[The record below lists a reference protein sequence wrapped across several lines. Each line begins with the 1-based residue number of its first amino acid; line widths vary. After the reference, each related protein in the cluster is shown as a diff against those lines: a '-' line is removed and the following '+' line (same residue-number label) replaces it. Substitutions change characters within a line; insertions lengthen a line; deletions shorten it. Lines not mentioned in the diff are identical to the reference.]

1 MAEKTDLNISPYYDD
16 YSESKNFHKVLYRA
30 GRPLQ
35 ARELTQTQSIL
46 QNQIERLGDH
56 FFQEGSI
63 VSGAQSDVDFDLYYV
78 KVKTDN
84 PNSSGDASAESY
96 RQLYHGQHLVGQT
109 SGVVA
114 KVITS
119 TAETT
124 TDKLTLFVRF
134 ERQGTDSDHSS
145 VFKAG
150 ETLVKCGFSDA
161 GVVSEDTSSN
171 NDFTVEAQS
180 EVPIGR
186 CSIANISEGVVFI
199 RGFFVK
205 VDKQELILEKYNAK
219 PSFRVGL
226 SITESM
232 ISTAEDSSLYDN
244 AQGTSNENAA
254 GADRFQFTLTLAKL
268 PLNSVTS
275 DDANFIELVRVNNGL
290 IQLQKSRPMYS
301 EIENT
306 LARRTFDANGDF
318 ITQQFTHSMREH
330 LDDTT
335 NAGFYLKS
343 QGGLESKFLFQIS
356 PGKAYVKG
364 YEIDKIG
371 TTNLSINKARTTQS
385 IAGAKTPTR
394 LGNYIKVENC
404 HGFPDF
410 GNESGAQALDPHGVC
425 QLFPSELSAGS
436 LGSGDHIGFAR
447 VRYIDSHDDTGAA
460 EDGVNL
466 YLFDVRMFTK
476 IGYSSHTGTA
486 NAGDK
491 LVGGTS
497 GATGIIAYDNNSNAI
512 YVHDVN
518 GIFQHGETVTST
530 GDGTFSCTIVGENY
544 RGIANEVRSYN
555 IDRARGIG
563 QERTDA
569 SVADFTADIIQ
580 DDDVTLTGTVTLAN
594 SSTAVTGFGTRFTSE
609 LKEGDIITANGTDE
623 FVVQSITSNIAL
635 TLTGNAN
642 TNFSGN
648 VARRRT
654 KIYDQDQTAA
664 IFAWPRDYVKT
675 HTPDDVTVKKQ
686 KIIAAASGKVTV
698 TTDSNESFLQLSRD
712 NFQLSV
718 YDLNGA
724 TGGGANTLGVELDP
738 VTTAGS
744 KTNPTATTERYE
756 FTTSAADGVDYL
768 VSYAVTMSSPV
779 NSDKTLKRSRCA
791 IVSQQYA
798 GNAGSYDY
806 GTCFDNKDITLGVA
820 DCFAIRGIYEGIGGS
835 TPLPPSGIFAV
846 ASGTP
851 VNEEE
856 VIGQT
861 SGAKARIIKFNAG
874 SASFFYYMNNFT
886 FTEGEAV
893 VGQTSNFTGTVG
905 TVTAGGD
912 NITDRY
918 FFDNGQRDGFYDHG
932 KITLKPGAPTP
943 NNSILIVF
951 DYFTGGVGQ
960 FYDVNSYDGIDYGDI
975 PVYSPNKVDL
985 GGLEPDGQFE
995 LSDALDFRPSV
1006 AQLYTSSDISD
1017 AAAGANPASPL
1028 NISTGL
1034 SGDPFDYYSRSFSGT
1049 GVNVF
1054 DTPVPT
1060 LATTGDISFYT
1071 SRIDKIFLLSDGRFD
1086 ISTGTPALSP
1096 TKPKAIDD
1104 SIEMFEL
1111 FIPAYTKDLKKIRVR
1126 TFDHRRFTMKDIGR
1140 INNRV
1145 TNLERVTSLSL
1156 LEKDTQSAQVLDAD
1170 GFDRFKSGFLVD
1182 NFRGHKIGDVNHP
1195 DYKCSIDT
1203 KMGMLRP
1210 QTFTQFFDIALNTS
1224 ASSDYQKTGD
1234 LITLPYVE
1242 SSYVNQNKASRHI
1255 NVNPYHVFAFIG
1267 NVKLTPETD
1276 IWNDSERL
1284 PDVRINREGN
1294 FDAVLAGVGNSLGT
1308 VWNSWQTTWSGEPST
1323 VSTEVQSTS
1332 SGSWSGDPLQGGTW
1346 QAGTEITREIT
1357 ETPEIQ
1363 TRTGVTTSV
1372 VEDFVE
1378 TRNDRIVSV
1387 SIIPFMRAR
1396 TIEIDAT
1403 NLKPGTNHFFF
1414 FDGIRVDKF
1423 VRPFNSS
1430 YSVDGGTTV
1439 TSNLKSDG
1447 NGRLRGFFELPN
1459 NNVQRFPTGMREL
1472 RITSSFYNLS
1482 NPPSTGSAVYQAQ
1495 GLLSSSQTEITS
1507 TRNGRVIT
1515 QSVSGTRQ
1523 SQRRGERLNVSR
1535 VDTQAPDIPRDTTPP
1550 VVEITPTVPEPVPEP
1565 VIPPVIFVPPEPPVP
1580 LPVPPP
1586 EPPAVPFFPNPIVGR
1601 VTAVDVVLDDF
1612 MFEPEP
1618 WGQGSRLER
1627 GWGDPLAQSF
1637 ICEAT
1642 GGMMLTSID
1651 LFFQAKSTHMPVSV
1665 EIRNMV
1671 NGYPGQTVLPFSTK
1685 TLNPADINISEDGSK
1700 KTTFT
1705 FDSPVFVNE
1714 KVEYC
1719 FVVYSNSN
1727 DYECFI
1733 SRMGEADLLTG
1744 ETISGQPYAGSLFLS
1759 QNASTWTAEQTDD
1772 LKFNM
1777 KIANFNNT
1785 KVASVYFENV
1795 DVPSQKLAK
1804 NPIQTTINSNT
1815 VKISSYM
1822 HGQYDTS
1829 SNVQISGV
1837 TGDRVGSVITL
1848 SSPSLDTS
1856 GGSPADNT
1864 YTNQATTGGTG
1875 SGLIVDFTI
1884 ASGNITD
1891 ARIVNPGQGYTA
1903 GDNIRVDTFNGGAD
1917 FLVNVGTV
1925 GQTLGGIP
1933 VDAIGG
1939 SSTITYGDTNTAGIS
1954 DIGIDSYNVAV
1965 DMSTYIANNKFK
1977 SGYTALESTI
1987 GGGENVMESRNFYY
2001 DTLHTMIPSIQQG
2014 GSKIIASTEST
2025 AMKSPE
2031 GHIATGDTAY
2041 TRRSANNFITL
2052 NDNSYLD
2059 NPAVVASPINET
2071 NKMSSVRSFRLLLQM
2086 FTSNNTVSP
2095 VLDVGTVGAIA
2106 IANRLNNIDSAS
2118 DVPTG
2123 VAYSAS
2129 TEPEGDNNAMVYV
2142 TRKVNLKTPATSL
2155 KVIADNFRPP
2165 NTELKFMF
2173 KIIKSDENTPLDD
2186 IGFEFF
2192 NTDGSPDRGIEV
2204 DQRNFKEYEYTAEDL
2219 PEFTAFAIKIVGQG
2233 NNTCTPPAVSAL
2245 RCMALA

>member
-1 MAEKTDLNISPYYDD
+1 MAEKTDLNIAPYYDD
-16 YSESKNFHKVLYRA
+16 YDESKNFQKVLYRA

-35 ARELTQTQSIL
+35 ARELTQSQSIL
-46 QNQIERLGDH
+46 QNQIERFGDH
-56 FFQEGSI
+56 FFEEGSI
-63 VSGAQSDVDFDLYYV
+63 VTGAQSDVDFDLYYV
-78 KVKTDN
+78 KVKTEN

-109 SGVVA
+109 TGVVA
-114 KVITS
+114 KVIS
-119 TAETT
+119 SAAETT

-134 ERQGTDSDHSS
+134 ERQGTDSDHSA

-150 ETLVKCGFSDA
+150 ETLVKCGFTDA

-171 NDFTVEAQS
+171 NDFTVEQTS
-180 EVPIGR
+180 ESPVGR

-199 RGFFVK
+199 RGFFCK
-205 VDKQELILEKYNAK
+205 VDKQELILEKYNSK
-219 PSFRVGL
+219 PSYRVGL
-226 SITESM
+226 TIKEEL
-232 ISTAEDSSLYDN
+232 ISAAEDSSLYDN

-254 GADRFQFTLTLAKL
+254 GADRFKFTLTLSKIAL
-268 PLNSVTS
+268 TS
-275 DDANFIELVRVNNGL
+275 TEDANFIELVRVNKGVIEL
-290 IQLQKSRPMYS
+290 KQTRPIYS

-318 ITQQFTHSMREH
+318 ITQQFTHNIREH

-343 QGGLESKFLFQIS
+343 QGGDDNKFLFQIS

-371 TTNLSINKARTTQS
+371 TTNLTISKARQTS
-385 IAGAKTPTR
+385 EIKGAKTPTR
-394 LGNYIKVENC
+394 LGNFIKVKNC
-404 HGFPDF
+404 FGFPDF
-410 GNESGAQALDPHGVC
+410 GNESGAQALDSFGVC
-425 QLFPSELSAGS
+425 ELFPSTLTPGS
-436 LGSGDHIGFAR
+436 LGSGDHIGLAR
-447 VRYIDSHDDTGAA
+447 VRYIDSHDDSGDA

-466 YLFDVRMFTK
+466 YLFDVKMFTK
-476 IGYSSHTGTA
+476 IGYSSHTGSA

-497 GATGIIAYDNNSNAI
+497 GATGIIAYDNNSDAVYI
-512 YVHDVN
+512 HDVN
-518 GIFQHGETVTST
+518 GQFVHGEAVTST
-530 GDGTFSCTIVGENY
+530 GSGDFACTIVGENY
-544 RGIANEVRSYN
+544 RGIANEVRPFN
-555 IDRARGIG
+555 IDRVRGIG
-563 QERTDA
+563 QERADA
-569 SVADFTADIIQ
+569 NVADFTADVIS
-580 DDDVTLTGTVTLAN
+580 DGDVALSGTVTLST
-594 SSTAVTGFGTRFTSE
+594 SSTTINGFGTRFRAE
-609 LKEGDIITANGTDE
+609 LKEGDI
-623 FVVQSITSNIAL
+623 VVDGAGNERVIASVTSNIVA
-635 TLTGNAN
+635 TLTANAA
-642 TNFSGN
+642 TAGSGN
-648 VARRRT
+648 LTRRRT
-654 KIYDQDQTAA
+654 KVFDQDQTAA

-675 HTPDDVTVKKQ
+675 HTPDDITVKKQ
-686 KIIAAASGKVTV
+686 KIISAASGQVTV
-698 TTDSNESFLQLSRD
+698 TTDANESFLQVSRD

-718 YDLNGA
+718 YDLNG
-724 TGGGANTLGVELDP
+724 TSSGGANTLGLELDP

-744 KTNPTATTERYE
+744 KTTPTANTEQIQ
-756 FTTSAADGVDYL
+756 FATSAADGVDYI
-768 VSYAVTMSSPV
+768 VSYAVTLNQPTRRQK
-779 NSDKTLKRSRCA
+779 NIKRSRCA
-791 IVSQQYA
+791 IVSA
-798 GNAGSYDY
+798 ASGSGIEY
-806 GTCFDNKDITLGVA
+806 GTAFNHKDITLGVS
-820 DCFAIRGIYEGIGGS
+820 DCFAVRGIYEGIGGA
-835 TPLPPSGIFAV
+835 TPLPPSAV
-846 ASGTP
+846 LGSPSGTF
-851 VNEEE
+851 VNEEII
-856 VIGQT
+856 VGQT
-861 SGAKARIIKFNAG
+861 SGARARIIKYANG
-874 SASFFYYMNNFT
+874 GTTFFYYTNNFV
-886 FTEGEAV
+886 FTDTESV
-893 VGQTSNFTGTVG
+893 VGQTSNASGTIGTLTTGS
-905 TVTAGGD
+905 D

-918 FFDNGQRDGFYDHG
+918 FFDNGQRDGFYDFG
-932 KITLKPGAPTP
+932 KITLKPGQPTP

-951 DYFTGGVGQ
+951 DYFTSAGGE
-960 FYDVNSYDGIDYGDI
+960 FYDVESYSNIDYADI

-1006 AQLYTSSDISD
+1006 GQLYTGNISSDSP
-1017 AAAGANPASPL
+1017 NPSTPF

-1034 SGDPFDYYSRSFSGT
+1034 GNKDPFDYSERNFNGT
-1049 GVNVF
+1049 GAAAT

-1060 LATTGDISFYT
+1060 ISSTGDISFFT
-1071 SRIDKIFLLSDGRFD
+1071 SRIDKIFLLSDGRFE
-1086 ISTGTPALSP
+1086 ISTGTPSLSP

-1111 FIPAYTKDLKKIRVR
+1111 FIPAFTDHLNRIRVR
-1126 TFDHRRFTMKDIGR
+1126 TFDHRRYTMKDIGR

-1145 TNLERVTSLSL
+1145 TNLERITSLSL
-1156 LEKDTQSAQVLDAD
+1156 LEKDTQSAQILDAD

-1210 QTFTQFFDIALNTS
+1210 QTFTQFFDISLNETS
-1224 ASSDYQKTGD
+1224 SSSFQKTGD
-1234 LITLPYVE
+1234 LITLPYTE
-1242 SSYVNQNKASRHI
+1242 QSYVDQKVASRHI

-1276 IWNDSERL
+1276 IWNDTERL

-1294 FDAVLAGVGNSLGT
+1294 FDAIMAEQENALGT
-1308 VWNSWQTTWSGEPST
+1308 VWNSWQTTWVGEPST
-1323 VSTEVQSTS
+1323 VSSEVQSTS
-1332 SGSWSGDPLQGGTW
+1332 SGSWNGDPLQGGTW

-1387 SIIPFMRAR
+1387 SIIPFIRAR

-1414 FDGIRVDKF
+1414 FDGIRVDKY
-1423 VRPFNSS
+1423 VRPFNTD

-1459 NNVQRFPTGMREL
+1459 DSTQRFPTGMREL

-1515 QSVSGTRQ
+1515 QQVSGTRQ
-1523 SQRRGERLNVSR
+1523 SQRRGERLNVGQ

-1550 VVEITPTVPEPVPEP
+1550 VVEITPTEPEPVERP
-1565 VIPPVIFVPPEPPVP
+1565 VIPPTIFVPTEIPTP
-1580 LPVPPP
+1580 LPVLPP
-1586 EPPAVPFFPNPIVGR
+1586 EPPALPIPFPSI
-1601 VTAVDVVLDDF
+1601 DEDF
-1612 MFEPEP
+1612 RF
-1618 WGQGSRLER
+1618 GSRLER

-1637 ICEAT
+1637 ICEAS

-1671 NGYPGQTVLPFSTK
+1671 NGYPGQTVLPFSTVTK
-1685 TLNPADINISEDGSK
+1685 NPADINISQDGSAA
-1700 KTTFT
+1700 TTFT

-1733 SRMGEADLLTG
+1733 SRMGEADLITG

-1777 KIANFNNT
+1777 KIAKFDTT
-1785 KVASVYFENV
+1785 KTASVYFENV
-1795 DVPSQKLAK
+1795 DLPSQKLAR
-1804 NPIQTTINSNT
+1804 NPITTTAGSNT
-1815 VKISSYM
+1815 IKVASYM
-1822 HGQYDTS
+1822 HGMYNKS

-1837 TGDRVGSVITL
+1837 KGDRVGSVLQIDSAAL
-1848 SSPSLDTS
+1848 GS
-1856 GGSPADNT
+1856 GTATDGT
-1864 YTNQATTGGTG
+1864 YTARTQDSSTG
-1875 SGLIVDFTI
+1875 SGTGLKLKVVISSNAISSVEIED
-1884 ASGNITD
+1884 
-1891 ARIVNPGQGYTA
+1891 PGQGHA
-1903 GDNIRVDTFNGGAD
+1903 VGDDITFQDFDNATDGNGTVDLT
-1917 FLVNVGTV
+1917 VNVTTV
-1925 GQTLGGIP
+1925 GETLGGIP
-1933 VDAIGG
+1933 VDSIGG
-1939 SSTITYGDTNTAGIS
+1939 ASTITYGTDIVDGIS
-1954 DIGIDSYNVAV
+1954 EIGIDSFNVAV
-1965 DMSTYIANNKFK
+1965 DITSHIGANKFV
-1977 SGYTALESTI
+1977 SGYTALESTT
-1987 GGGENVMESRNFYY
+1987 GGGENVMSSRNFYY
-2001 DTLHTMIPSIQQG
+2001 DTLHTMIPSISSG
-2014 GSKIIASTEST
+2014 SSKIIASTETT
-2025 AMKSPE
+2025 AIQSPE
-2031 GHIATGDTAY
+2031 GHIATGDSAY
-2041 TRRSANNFITL
+2041 SRRSNNNFITL
-2052 NDNSYLD
+2052 NDNSYID
-2059 NPAVVASPINET
+2059 NPGIVASPINET

-2086 FTSNNTVSP
+2086 FSASTTVSP

-2106 IANRLNNIDSAS
+2106 IANRINNIDSSTNLKVDGSSTNALATTGGKS
-2118 DVPTG
+2118 LPAGITHVP
-2123 VAYSAS
+2123 S
-2129 TEPEGDNNAMVYV
+2129 TEPEGDNNAFVYV
-2142 TRKVNLKTPATSL
+2142 TRKVNLKTPATTL

-2165 NTELKFMF
+2165 NTDLKFMF
-2173 KIIKSDENTPLDD
+2173 KIIKADENTPLDD

-2192 NTDGSPDRGIEV
+2192 NTDGSPDVAIEV

-2219 PEFTAFAIKIVGQG
+2219 PEFTAFAVKIVGQG
-2233 NNTCTPPAVSAL
+2233 TNSCVVPAVSAL